1 MTIQTN
7 SKQNIFILFQG
18 YGKNAYIVF
27 NNFWGIIAVADIST
41 DYIGNTENGVII
53 DLMLDKNQ
61 GSYFIS
67 DIKRLINKMEN
78 KYINKKITYNISYT
92 QDLRNTNLKATLEK

>member
-7 SKQNIFILFQG
+7 SKQNIFVLFQG

-27 NNFWGIIAVADIST
+27 NNFWGVIAIADIHEE
-41 DYIGNTENGVII
+41 YIGNTENGINI
-53 DLMLDKNQ
+53 DLKLDYYN
-61 GSYFIS
+61 GDYFIK

-78 KYINKKITYNISYT
+78 QYIN
-92 QDLRNTNLKATLEK
+92 